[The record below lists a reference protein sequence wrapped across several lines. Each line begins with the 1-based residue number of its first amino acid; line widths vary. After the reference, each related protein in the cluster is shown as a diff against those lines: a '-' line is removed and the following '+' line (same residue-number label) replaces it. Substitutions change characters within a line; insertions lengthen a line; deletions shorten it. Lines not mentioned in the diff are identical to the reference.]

1 MTPISIVRRRWHE
14 HRLHETQS
22 CGGKITTICAT
33 LVFILS
39 IIVLIAP
46 SDSSDAS
53 MTVGTTKDVQWISE
67 SEQTLYDTSG
77 TAIAE
82 IRIVHDDEG
91 TQRIDVRNAVDW
103 WDQLMMRIVNQ
114 PHDPNT
120 TYGYFGQSPSYYEYN
135 FYTTWGMQPQPT
147 SETIMYQF
155 YMSDDSPTEPASD
168 SQIVTFEFIVGE
180 KPVYNYTTSVS
191 YDIGEYATGD
201 FGPDSVSESLF
212 EQSTKIL
219 EFTVPLDVPQ
229 RTDGWVFDYWQG
241 SDGLTY
247 EPGAKIRATIGDD
260 LVLTA
265 KWIRPMVTVTF
276 WNGDEVYI
284 DMSVET
290 GTTVT
295 SPDDPRVDGMFFTG
309 WYTDDGTFQDL
320 FDFDTIIE
328 TDMDLYAGWE
338 DELHFTTEPAAAGT
352 AAAANFRGKGGR
364 DPQPLSVRG
373 QRTTARGV
381 HGISA
386 EQRNSGADGARRR
399 HSHAHAETSSHRGE
413 LQLADPG
420 KQLELPLGN
429 RNSLRPRQRAAAG
442 HAPGRAAFAGGD
454 RSDTPATRNH
464 R

>member
-1 MTPISIVRRRWHE
+1 MNTASKKHN
-14 HRLHETQS
+14 HA
-22 CGGKITTICAT
+22 GGKITTICAT

-46 SDSSDAS
+46 SDSFDAS

-120 TYGYFGQSPSYYEYN
+120 THGYFGQSPSYYEYS

-147 SETIMYQF
+147 SGTIMYQF

-260 LVLTA
+260 LDLTA

-338 DELHFTTEPAAAGT
+338 DELHFTTEPAADGT
-352 AAAANFRGKGGR
+352 VVQV
-364 DPQPLSVRG
+364 D
-373 QRTTARGV
+373 GV
-381 HGISA
+381 ENTYLFQVTPGDGVATVLWDFGDGTIS
-386 EQRNSGADGARRR
+386 
-399 HSHAHAETSSHRGE
+399 T
-413 LQLADPG
+413 
-420 KQLELPLGN
+420 
-429 RNSLRPRQRAAAG
+429 QRAVA
-442 HAPGRAAFAGGD
+442 HYFEPGQYTVTLTVYNSSGD
-454 RSDTPATRNH
+454 SDSTQFMIDTEDEGRFQTSYIIAIVLLTVVLATIVVWRFLL
-464 R
+464 